1 MYTSILFQAALLS
14 VAQAHGVILAAQG
27 IAGSPASVG
36 FKVDGSIARN
46 CTGISPCQ
54 QDTTIIRDSEIAA
67 NIVNECGRTE
77 LSGNIDVGENTENAL
92 AAKAVTQVKAGTLMT
107 ITIHQVNADGA
118 GPYSCDLD
126 QTSNAGIISQNL
138 TVTNNVPGVNGLSQA
153 KTQDF
158 NITVQMPDN
167 LACTGASTGNICT
180 VRCRNNA
187 VAGPFGG
194 CFPVQQIDVAASNNT
209 AHSITTAQTLKDIE
223 SQVQENNVDLP
234 VAIAA
239 NQAAGSAEGVK
250 GFAGAN
256 ALLSA
261 SVTSVAS
268 PVMTLPVINGG
279 ANSTIANMTS
289 SSSSSSASAT
299 QTPTK
304 GSGSGR
310 GKGKGDGNG
319 RGGNSGNGNGN
330 ANTNGNENSNENN
343 NENQNRKNNNN
354 NQARNIPTLK
364 WASRLFQSDSWED
377 PSN

>member
-1 MYTSILFQAALLS
+1 MYTSIFFQAALLS

-36 FKVDGSIARN
+36 FKVDDAIARN

-92 AAKAVTQVKAGTLMT
+92 SAGAVTKVKAGTLMT
-107 ITIHQVNADGA
+107 VTIHQVNADGA
-118 GPYSCDLD
+118 GPYTCDLD
-126 QTSNAGIISQNL
+126 QTSNAGVISQNL

-194 CFPVQQIDVAASNNT
+194 CFAVQQTDVAATNNSANT
-209 AHSITTAQTLKDIE
+209 ISTAQTLKAIE
-223 SQVQENNVDLP
+223 EQVQENNVDLP
-234 VAIAA
+234 VAVAA
-239 NQAAGSAEGVK
+239 NQAAGSADGVK
-250 GFAGAN
+250 DFNGAN

-261 SVTSVAS
+261 SVTSKAA
-268 PVMTLPVINGG
+268 PVMTLAVENVGVN
-279 ANSTIANMTS
+279 AAVASTTTTS
-289 SSSSSSASAT
+289 STSSAKAT
-299 QTPTK
+299 ATTATK
-304 GSGSGR
+304 GN
-310 GKGKGDGNG
+310 GKGNTNAKGNG
-319 RGGNSGNGNGN
+319 DGNGNGN
-330 ANTNGNENSNENN
+330 GRNN
-343 NENQNRKNNNN
+343 NK
-354 NQARNIPTLK
+354 ARGSSLK
-364 WASRLFQSDSWED
+364 WASRLFAADSWEE

>member
-36 FKVDGSIARN
+36 FKVDDAIARN

-92 AAKAVTQVKAGTLMT
+92 SAGAVTKVKAGTLMT
-107 ITIHQVNADGA
+107 VTIHQVNADGA
-118 GPYSCDLD
+118 GPYTCDLD
-126 QTSNAGIISQNL
+126 QTSNAGVISQNL

-194 CFPVQQIDVAASNNT
+194 CFAVQQTDVAATNNSANT
-209 AHSITTAQTLKDIE
+209 ISTAQTLKAIE
-223 SQVQENNVDLP
+223 AQVQENNVDLP
-234 VAIAA
+234 VAVAA
-239 NQAAGSAEGVK
+239 NQAAGSADGVK
-250 GFAGAN
+250 GFNGAN

-261 SVTSVAS
+261 SITSKAA
-268 PVMTLPVINGG
+268 PVMTLAVDNVGVN
-279 ANSTIANMTS
+279 AAVASTTTTS
-289 SSSSSSASAT
+289 STSSAKAT
-299 QTPTK
+299 TTTAAK
-304 GSGSGR
+304 GN
-310 GKGKGDGNG
+310 GKGNANAK
-319 RGGNSGNGNGN
+319 GNGNGN
-330 ANTNGNENSNENN
+330 G
-343 NENQNRKNNNN
+343 RNNNN
-354 NQARNIPTLK
+354 KARGSSLK
-364 WASRLFQSDSWED
+364 WASRLFAADSWEE

>member
-14 VAQAHGVILAAQG
+14 VVQAHGVILAAQG

-36 FKVDGSIARN
+36 FKVDDAIARN
-46 CTGISPCQ
+46 CTSISPCQ

-92 AAKAVTQVKAGTLMT
+92 SAGAVTKVKAGTLMT
-107 ITIHQVNADGA
+107 VTIHQVNADGA
-118 GPYSCDLD
+118 GPYTCDLD
-126 QTSNAGIISQNL
+126 QTSNAGVISQNL

-194 CFPVQQIDVAASNNT
+194 CFPVQQTDVAATNNSANT
-209 AHSITTAQTLKDIE
+209 ISTAQTLKAIE
-223 SQVQENNVDLP
+223 AQVQENNVDLP
-234 VAIAA
+234 VAVAA
-239 NQAAGSAEGVK
+239 NQAAGSADGVK
-250 GFAGAN
+250 GFNGAN

-261 SVTSVAS
+261 SVTSKAA
-268 PVMTLPVINGG
+268 PVMTLAVENVGVN
-279 ANSTIANMTS
+279 AAVASTTTTS
-289 SSSSSSASAT
+289 SAEAT
-299 QTPTK
+299 ATTAAK
-304 GSGSGR
+304 GN
-310 GKGKGDGNG
+310 GKGNTNAK
-319 RGGNSGNGNGN
+319 GNGNGN
-330 ANTNGNENSNENN
+330 GNG
-343 NENQNRKNNNN
+343 RNNNN
-354 NQARNIPTLK
+354 KARESSLK
-364 WASRLFQSDSWED
+364 WASRLFAADSWEE